1 MSVQAS
7 MSLESGLALGPY
19 QIVGLIGAGGMGE
32 VYRARDTRLGRAV
45 AVKIMRAGAMPNED
59 ATRRLIAE
67 ARVAASIS
75 HPHVAQIYDI
85 GERDGRPY
93 VVMELV
99 EGVSLE
105 ARLAAGPLPIPDV
118 IAIGR
123 ALAGALA
130 EAHRVRVIHRDIKPA
145 NIVITPTGQVK
156 VLDFGIAKLA
166 ESEAGGEP
174 LSAASTGI
182 AVGTT
187 SYMSPEQ
194 ALGERIT
201 PASDVFSAG
210 VVLYRMVSGTLP
222 FEGASMFQV
231 IDRILHAEP
240 PPLTRGD
247 LAPELRRVIRQ
258 ALEKRPEARYPDG
271 AALEAALAAAAAG
284 EAPRRDRIAIAI
296 LPFEDL
302 SPARDNEYF
311 SSGLAEEITAA
322 LSAIESLAV
331 VPRMVTGRRL
341 EANPDLRTLAADLD
355 LDYLLQGSVRKAGDA
370 LRITAQLID
379 PTANAAVWAES
390 YGGTLQNVFEFQ
402 EEVSRRIAEVLR
414 LKLSPRETV
423 TLGKRATLDAEAF
436 DLYLKGRHHLDA
448 GTKRDLDQ
456 ALDLF
461 RRALERDP
469 RYAGAHAGAAAASAA
484 YYEFYDRS
492 RTWLDRAVESGL
504 RALMYDATS
513 SEAYA
518 ALALA
523 YFNTGAVDE
532 SRAACQRAIELNPSN
547 WIGHWTLGRI
557 HYATGRTDEAI
568 DVLRRVIALK
578 PDFYAGYFTLRMVC
592 QASGREDLY
601 RPYQT
606 PLIDEILPRYLEK
619 HPDDARARNCYGVE
633 LSMAGRM
640 DEGRAQA
647 EQALAQAP
655 DDPMVLYATACY
667 RALFGDHDAALDSL
681 QQAVDAGFANRSY
694 IEQDPDLRSLREDPR
709 YLAVVRG

>member
-1 MSVQAS
+1 
-7 MSLESGLALGPY
+7 
-19 QIVGLIGAGGMGE
+19 
-32 VYRARDTRLGRAV
+32 
-45 AVKIMRAGAMPNED
+45 
-59 ATRRLIAE
+59 
-67 ARVAASIS
+67 
-75 HPHVAQIYDI
+75 
-85 GERDGRPY
+85 
-93 VVMELV
+93 
-99 EGVSLE
+99 
-105 ARLAAGPLPIPDV
+105 
-118 IAIGR
+118 
-123 ALAGALA
+123 
-130 EAHRVRVIHRDIKPA
+130 
-145 NIVITPTGQVK
+145 
-156 VLDFGIAKLA
+156 
-166 ESEAGGEP
+166 
-174 LSAASTGI
+174 
-182 AVGTT
+182 
-187 SYMSPEQ
+187 
-194 ALGERIT
+194 
-201 PASDVFSAG
+201 
-210 VVLYRMVSGTLP
+210 
-222 FEGASMFQV
+222 
-231 IDRILHAEP
+231 
-240 PPLTRGD
+240 
-247 LAPELRRVIRQ
+247 
-258 ALEKRPEARYPDG
+258 
-271 AALEAALAAAAAG
+271 
-284 EAPRRDRIAIAI
+284 
-296 LPFEDL
+296 
-302 SPARDNEYF
+302 
-311 SSGLAEEITAA
+311 
-322 LSAIESLAV
+322 
-331 VPRMVTGRRL
+331 
-341 EANPDLRTLAADLD
+341 
-355 LDYLLQGSVRKAGDA
+355 
-370 LRITAQLID
+370 
-379 PTANAAVWAES
+379 
-390 YGGTLQNVFEFQ
+390 
-402 EEVSRRIAEVLR
+402 
-414 LKLSPRETV
+414 
-423 TLGKRATLDAEAF
+423 
-436 DLYLKGRHHLDA
+436 
-448 GTKRDLDQ
+448 
-456 ALDLF
+456 
-461 RRALERDP
+461 LERDP